1 MPTVTDRISS
11 AWTTVKCPGCGKN
24 VVPSTGPVPGASP
37 PSAGEGAKRWSFIW
51 LQPSG
56 AICPECFFPLARY
69 AKRQKWV
76 QLFIMGVVLATLS
89 ILLFILALLS
99 GFETWLRLLLR
110 VTAVVAILA
119 LVVGLAGIILGGR
132 RTEPAPP
139 GGQPPPPSS

>member
-1 MPTVTDRISS
+1 MPRISERIS
-11 AWTTVKCPGCGKN
+11 AAWTSVRCPGCVKN
-24 VVPSTGPVPGASP
+24 VVPSTGPVPGAP
-37 PSAGEGAKRWSFIW
+37 PPGASDRAKRWSFIW

>member
-24 VVPSTGPVPGASP
+24 VVPSTGPVAGGPP
-37 PSAGEGAKRWSFIW
+37 PSAGDSAKRWSFIW

-99 GFETWLRLLLR
+99 GFETWLRILLR
-110 VTAVVAILA
+110 ITGVVAVLA
-119 LVVGLAGIILGGR
+119 LAAGLVGIVVGGR
-132 RTEPAPP
+132 RTEQVPP
-139 GGQPPPPSS
+139 GGQSSPPSS

>member
-24 VVPSTGPVPGASP
+24 VVPSTGPVSGAPP
-37 PSAGEGAKRWSFIW
+37 PSAGDSTKRWSFIW

-99 GFETWLRLLLR
+99 GFEAWLRLLLR
-110 VTAVVAILA
+110 ITSVVAVLA
-119 LVVGLAGIILGGR
+119 LVVGLVGIIVGGR
-132 RTEPAPP
+132 REEPPS
-139 GGQPPPPSS
+139 GGQGPH